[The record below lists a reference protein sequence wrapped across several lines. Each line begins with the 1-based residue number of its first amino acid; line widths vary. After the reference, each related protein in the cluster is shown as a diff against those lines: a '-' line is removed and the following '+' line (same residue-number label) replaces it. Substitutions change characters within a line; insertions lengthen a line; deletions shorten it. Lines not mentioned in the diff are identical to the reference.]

1 MKTLGQPKELAVDIL
16 MDIAGGILSALGT
29 YNFAAAAEF
38 PMVGFNGI
46 GLILYH
52 LFGLPIGTV
61 ALILNIPVA
70 ILCWRILGKQF
81 LLRSLRTIVITSL
94 IMDLVAPLFPVYT
107 GDRMLAAICTG
118 VLSGLG
124 YALIY
129 LRESSTGGSD
139 FIIMSI
145 RALKPHLSLGNISLA
160 MESSIILLGTILVSK
175 NVDGF
180 IYGMIINVLL
190 STVLDKVMCG
200 VSRGKIALVVT
211 DFAKSIG
218 REIDRLTGR
227 GCTFLKAEG
236 SYTQSEKDVVMCAC
250 SNKQMVGIRRAVKK
264 IDPDAFLIILDS
276 NEVVGEGFQK
286 A

>member
-16 MDIAGGILSALGT
+16 MDIAGGILIALGT

-236 SYTQSEKDVVMCAC
+236 SFTHSEKDVVMCAC

>member
-16 MDIAGGILSALGT
+16 MDIAGGILIALGT

-236 SYTQSEKDVVMCAC
+236 SFTQSEKDVVMCAC

>member
-16 MDIAGGILSALGT
+16 MDIAGGILIALGT

-61 ALILNIPVA
+61 VLILNIPVA

-236 SYTQSEKDVVMCAC
+236 SFTQSEKDVVMCAC